1 MIFGRPVRAWWSAS
15 CLLMIALALCPSAR
29 ADVVAGKV
37 LPLRQPDGALVEVR
51 IWGDEYYTVVE
62 TLDGYTLVRD
72 PLTSFICYARLSD
85 DANNLLSTGV
95 VAAQVPPADLQ
106 LQPHLRIHPAAAA
119 AQAQAAREAFQRR
132 MWEGPWAPP
141 PGRTVR
147 GPTTGNVQGICLI
160 VDFSDDPGAILP
172 AEVYN
177 YCNQVG
183 YNGFGNNGSVR
194 DYFYDVSE
202 GLLTYTNYV
211 PAAYYRALHPKT
223 YYNNPNIPYGQ
234 RARELIIEA
243 LTYLNA
249 QGFDFSQ
256 YDADG
261 NGIIDALN
269 CFYAG
274 YSNSAWATGLWPHA
288 GAVDYCADGVC
299 THSYQITDMQ
309 AALRLRTFCH
319 ENGHMLMSWPDL
331 YDYGYE
337 STGVGAFCLMAYS
350 TADTNP
356 SQPCAYMKS
365 IAGWA
370 NVILLTTYQLG
381 LPVPY
386 DNNTVYKYPHPTLSN
401 ECYLIENRQQLGR
414 DSGLPDKGLAI
425 WHIDTEGSNNNE
437 QQTPE
442 LHYLVTLVQADG
454 RWDMEHNRNYG
465 DNTDLWRQPTYTSC
479 TPETNPNTN
488 WWSGQP
494 SNLYA
499 RNISAAAPVMT
510 FDFLDGPDCDYN
522 DVPDH
527 VDLANCDG
535 SPWCADCNGN
545 GQLDVCDL
553 IQGLSTDCNGNEVPD
568 ECDLANGTSQDCN
581 GNGWSDDCDIDYGW
595 SADQNHNDVPDECEK
610 HAGDLNC
617 DGSVDFGDI
626 NPFVLL
632 ITNYQVYLVAFPDCI
647 PINGDTNDD
656 GQISFADINPFV
668 ALLTN
673 P

>member
-1 MIFGRPVRAWWSAS
+1 MRFGGWRWWVPRLVLVCGTLCGSAH
-15 CLLMIALALCPSAR
+15 

-37 LPLRQPDGALVEVR
+37 FPMRQPDGTLIQVR

-62 TLDGYTLVRD
+62 SLDGYTLVRD
-72 PLTSFICYARLSD
+72 THTGLICYASLSAD
-85 DANNLLSTGV
+85 GNTLLSTGI
-95 VAAQVPPADLQ
+95 AAQDIAPAGLA
-106 LQPHLRIHPAAAA
+106 LTPHIRINSAAAA
-119 AQAQAAREAFQRR
+119 AQARAAREAFAQR

-141 PGRTVR
+141 AGRAVR
-147 GPTTGNVQGICLI
+147 GPTTGDVQGICLL
-160 VDFSDDPGAILP
+160 VDFVDDPNTIAP
-172 AEVYN
+172 TEVAN

-183 YNGFGNNGSVR
+183 YGGYGNNGSVR

-223 YYNNPNIPYGQ
+223 YYTDPSIPYGQ

-243 LTYLNA
+243 LTDLDS

-274 YSNSAWATGLWPHA
+274 YSNSAWAQGLWPHA
-288 GAVDYCADGVC
+288 GSVGFCADGVC
-299 THSYQITDMQ
+299 TQRYQITDMQ
-309 AALRLRTFCH
+309 NALRLRTFCH
-319 ENGHMLMSWPDL
+319 ENGHMLMGWPDL
-331 YDYGYE
+331 YDYDYD

-356 SQPCAYMKS
+356 SQPCAYMKYV
-365 IAGWA
+365 AGWA
-370 NVILLTTYQLG
+370 NAILLTTYQLG

-386 DNNTVYKYPHPTLSN
+386 DNNTLYKFPHPTLSN
-401 ECYLIENRQQLGR
+401 EYYLVENRQQLGR

-425 WHIDTEGSNNNE
+425 WHIDTEGSNNNQ

-454 RWDMEHNRNYG
+454 DWDLEHNRNYG
-465 DNTDLWRQPTYTSC
+465 DNTDLWRQPTYTQC

-488 WWSGQP
+488 WWSGAP
-494 SNLYA
+494 SNLYVI
-499 RNISAAAPVMT
+499 NISAAAPVMT
-510 FDFLDGPDCDYN
+510 FDFLDGPDCNYN
-522 DVPDH
+522 YIPDH

-535 SPWCADCNGN
+535 SPWCQDCNGN
-545 GQLDVCDL
+545 GQLDECDVV
-553 IQGLSTDCNGNEVPD
+553 QGISLDCNGNAAPD
-568 ECDLANGTSQDCN
+568 ECEIASGAGQDCN
-581 GNGWSDDCDIDYGW
+581 GNGWLDECDIAYGW
-595 SADQNHNDVPDECEK
+595 SPDVNGNGVPDECERLV
-610 HAGDLNC
+610 GDLNC
-617 DGSVDFGDI
+617 DGTVDFGDI
-626 NPFVLL
+626 HPFVLL
-632 ITNYQVYLVAFPDCI
+632 LTSYQLYVDTYPSCLPL
-647 PINGDTNDD
+647 NGDIDGD
-656 GQISFADINPFV
+656 GQINFADINPFV
-668 ALLTN
+668 ALLAN